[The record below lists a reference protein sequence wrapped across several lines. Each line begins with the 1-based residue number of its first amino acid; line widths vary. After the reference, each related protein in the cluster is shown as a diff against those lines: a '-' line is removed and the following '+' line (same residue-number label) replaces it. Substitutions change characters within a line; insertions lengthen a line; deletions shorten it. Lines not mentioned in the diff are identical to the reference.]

1 MEAEV
6 AVDKL
11 QISIRD
17 TYAGKP
23 LDIIHKLDAY
33 KDLMNVDPRFKVG
46 DCKSNTTLLYKS
58 RVLMGND
65 QDCEGFYSKLLRI
78 IDTYKTEK
86 KGTYFSIEVN
96 PFNAELLSSRKELP
110 RLPTSNMKIFAYDSG
125 RVAWKY
131 FGPDMLNNPKL
142 LLSFYIWT
150 DPGPS
155 SIDTVNGVY
164 YPPFVGNVSTFVIS
178 GDVFNTMMGVKRQ
191 INIDGNLTATLFN
204 DDRSKCI
211 IEFSTKYNESMIK
224 VKVAFSD
231 RKTYIVSFNDVPQAD
246 MNFFDGNNTKNT
258 FFNEKKVSADPLD
271 AYKGFLFLFCK
282 EYLGDVIIALTAKHY
297 MLYNPGNI
305 CAIFTCDAVLAFLSL
320 VLNVPVILQ
329 GRGDGIA
336 KAEYILP
343 TTLNEADIRKQQLK
357 EAKEIFLKSIITHND
372 DILMITLLVKEGSIT
387 DIGSIENIGD
397 TIKGFFTEFN
407 TYIYQIL
414 SYLNERKG
422 SISADID
429 NADVSLEAFK
439 LKYSPFKVKPVF
451 KGISGRRGDT
461 LNISNIIKD
470 PLSDIPPM
478 DGIPQFDLMKGD
490 KGLFSNYLIKLKFSE
505 KTFKKQRVGG
515 AIIQPRGIPNIN
527 TSRANL
533 SKAEE
538 VYSKSTQGV
547 PALKAG
553 QKKSWLHRYIDIK
566 AYDKKYAERR
576 LEAVQK
582 IDEHIEKEGLDEY
595 LKMPDSYYNE
605 FYNDYVKNIIRSI
618 IPDIPKVQKLL
629 YTDEGKETIEEY
641 VLYDEKEIFD
651 MYYILC
657 DVYGVVIEDPD
668 ILKTIILSIILSD
681 KPLGVM
687 MKEYKILIDTLQI
700 KNKNITHKEKAHEE
714 KAHEEK
720 AHEEKAHEEK
730 AHEEKAHKEKA
741 HEEWEEMVNTS
752 SEAPSNMALKTPV
765 PKAYFPGN
773 NLVQPQ
779 TTPLTTII
787 KGKAPTS
794 GNRGLA
800 PAMVIEGGRK
810 KTIRR
815 KKPHTK
821 KRTHHSSKTKR
832 KEKAKRRTHKK

>member
-46 DCKSNTTLLYKS
+46 DCKSKTTLLYKS

-65 QDCEGFYSKLLRI
+65 QDCEGFYSKLLKI
-78 IDTYKTEK
+78 IETYKTEK

-131 FGPDMLNNPKL
+131 FGSDMVNNPKL

-164 YPPFVGNVSTFVIS
+164 YPSFVGNVSTFVIS

-204 DDRSKCI
+204 DDRNKCI
-211 IEFSTKYNESMIK
+211 IEFSTKHNETAVK

-231 RKTYIVSFNDVPQAD
+231 RKTYIVYFNDVLQAD

-271 AYKGFLFLFCK
+271 AFKGFLFLFCK

-357 EAKEIFLKSIITHND
+357 EAKEVFLKSVIAHND
-372 DILMITLLVKEGSIT
+372 DILMITLQIIEGSIT
-387 DIGSIENIGD
+387 DIGSVEDIGN

-407 TYIYQIL
+407 TYIFQIL

-422 SISADID
+422 TISADID
-429 NADVSLEAFK
+429 NADVTLETFK
-439 LKYSPFKVKPVF
+439 LRYEPFKVKPVF
-451 KGISGRRGDT
+451 KGITGRRGDI
-461 LNISNIIKD
+461 LSISNIIKD
-470 PLSDIPPM
+470 PLANIPPM
-478 DGIPQFDLMKGD
+478 DGIPQFNLMKGYT
-490 KGLFSNYLIKLKFSE
+490 GLFSNYLIQLKYSE
-505 KTFKKQRVGG
+505 NKYKKQRVGG
-515 AIIQPRGIPNIN
+515 AVIQPRGIPNIN

-553 QKKSWLHRYIDIK
+553 QKKSWLYRFIDMK
-566 AYDKKYAERR
+566 AHDRNYAKKR

-618 IPDIPKVQKLL
+618 IPDIPKVHVQKILF
-629 YTDEGKETIEEY
+629 TGERKENVEIIEED
-641 VLYDEKEIFD
+641 VSYDEKEIFD

-657 DVYGVVIEDPD
+657 NVYGVVIEDPD
-668 ILKTIILSIILSD
+668 ILKTIITTIILSD

-687 MKEYKILIDTLQI
+687 MKEYKVLIDTLERR
-700 KNKNITHKEKAHEE
+700 NKNISFEE
-714 KAHEEK
+714 E
-720 AHEEKAHEEK
+720 
-730 AHEEKAHKEKA
+730 A
-741 HEEWEEMVNTS
+741 HEEWDAMMEGSVGHNDKL
-752 SEAPSNMALKTPV
+752 A
-765 PKAYFPGN
+765 
-773 NLVQPQ
+773 
-779 TTPLTTII
+779 TPLPHISSF
-787 KGKAPTS
+787 TS
-794 GNRGLA
+794 EFNLPQPVKIQVNKRYVLLNKSGALQIGQHESA
-800 PAMVIEGGRK
+800 QMATGGRR
-810 KTIRR
+810 KTKRR
-815 KKPHTK
+815 KKRHTK
-821 KRTHHSSKTKR
+821 KRTHHSSKTRRAKPR
-832 KEKAKRRTHKK
+832 KTHKK